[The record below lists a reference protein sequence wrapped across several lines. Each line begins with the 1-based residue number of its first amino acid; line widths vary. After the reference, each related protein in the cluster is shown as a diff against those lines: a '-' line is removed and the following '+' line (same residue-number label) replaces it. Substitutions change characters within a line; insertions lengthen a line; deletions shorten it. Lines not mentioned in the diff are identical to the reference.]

1 MFNFNKKTE
10 KSSVKKYRKKPV
22 EVEVWLFNRENLET
36 AESWV
41 RKYSDKM
48 VLFSQYGGE
57 KIWIEIKTLEGVMK
71 ASEGDY
77 IIKGVNGELY
87 PCKPDIF
94 LKTYEEVTN

>member
-22 EVEVWLFNRENLET
+22 EVEVWLFSRENLET

-48 VLFSQYGGE
+48 TLFSQYGGG
-57 KIWIEIKTLEGVMK
+57 KIWIEIKTLEGVIK

-77 IIKGVNGELY
+77 IIKGINGELY

-94 LKTYEEVTN
+94 IRTYEEVTN

>member
-1 MFNFNKKTE
+1 MFGLNKKTE

-77 IIKGVNGELY
+77 IIKGINGELY

>member
-22 EVEVWLFNRENLET
+22 EVDVWLFNRENLET
-36 AESWV
+36 VESWV

-48 VLFSQYGGE
+48 TLFSQYGGE

-77 IIKGVNGELY
+77 IIKGINGELY

-94 LKTYEEVTN
+94 IKTYEEVTN

>member
-1 MFNFNKKTE
+1 M
-10 KSSVKKYRKKPV
+10 
-22 EVEVWLFNRENLET
+22 ET

-94 LKTYEEVTN
+94 IKTYEEVTN

>member
-36 AESWV
+36 VESWV

-48 VLFSQYGGE
+48 TLFSQYGGG

-77 IIKGVNGELY
+77 IIKGINGELY

-94 LKTYEEVTN
+94 IRTYEEVTN

>member
-1 MFNFNKKTE
+1 MFSFNKKTE

-22 EVEVWLFNRENLET
+22 EVEVWLFNRESLET

-48 VLFSQYGGE
+48 TLFSQYGGE

-94 LKTYEEVTN
+94 IKTYEEVIN

>member
-1 MFNFNKKTE
+1 MFSFNKKIE

-48 VLFSQYGGE
+48 ALFSQYGGG

-77 IIKGVNGELY
+77 IIKGVDGELY

-94 LKTYEEVTN
+94 IKTYEEVTN

>member
-1 MFNFNKKTE
+1 MFNFNKKRE

-48 VLFSQYGGE
+48 TLFSQYGGE

-77 IIKGVNGELY
+77 IIKGINGELY

-94 LKTYEEVTN
+94 IKTYEEVTN

>member
-36 AESWV
+36 VESWV
-41 RKYSDKM
+41 CKYSDKM
-48 VLFSQYGGE
+48 TLFSQYGGG

-77 IIKGVNGELY
+77 IIKGINGELY

-94 LKTYEEVTN
+94 IKTYEEVTN

>member
-22 EVEVWLFNRENLET
+22 EVEVWLFNRENLEI

-48 VLFSQYGGE
+48 TLFSQYGGE

-77 IIKGVNGELY
+77 IIKGINGELY

-94 LKTYEEVTN
+94 IKTYEEVTN

>member
-10 KSSVKKYRKKPV
+10 KSSVKKYRKKTV

-48 VLFSQYGGE
+48 TLFSQYGGE

-77 IIKGVNGELY
+77 IIKGINGELY

-94 LKTYEEVTN
+94 IKTYEEVTN

>member
-77 IIKGVNGELY
+77 IIKGINGELY

-94 LKTYEEVTN
+94 IKTYEEVTN

>member
-41 RKYSDKM
+41 RNYSDKM
-48 VLFSQYGGE
+48 TLFSQYGGE

-77 IIKGVNGELY
+77 IIKGINGELY

-94 LKTYEEVTN
+94 IKTYEEVTN

>member
-22 EVEVWLFNRENLET
+22 KVEVWLFNRENLET
-36 AESWV
+36 VESWV

-48 VLFSQYGGE
+48 TLFSQYGGE

-77 IIKGVNGELY
+77 IIKGINGELY

-94 LKTYEEVTN
+94 IKTYEEVTN

>member
-22 EVEVWLFNRENLET
+22 EAEVWLFNRENLET

-48 VLFSQYGGE
+48 TLFSQYGGE

-77 IIKGVNGELY
+77 IIKGINGELY

-94 LKTYEEVTN
+94 IKTYEEVTN

>member
-1 MFNFNKKTE
+1 MFNFNKKIE

-48 VLFSQYGGE
+48 ILFSQYGGE

-77 IIKGVNGELY
+77 IIKGINGELY

-94 LKTYEEVTN
+94 IKTYKEVTN

>member
-36 AESWV
+36 VESWV

-48 VLFSQYGGE
+48 TLFSQYGGE

-77 IIKGVNGELY
+77 IIKGINGELY

-94 LKTYEEVTN
+94 IKTYEEVTN

>member
-36 AESWV
+36 VESWV

-48 VLFSQYGGE
+48 TLFSQYGGG

-77 IIKGVNGELY
+77 IIKGINGELY

-94 LKTYEEVTN
+94 IKTYEEVTN

>member
-1 MFNFNKKTE
+1 MFNLNKKTE

-48 VLFSQYGGE
+48 ALFS
-57 KIWIEIKTLEGVMK
+57 
-71 ASEGDY
+71 
-77 IIKGVNGELY
+77 
-87 PCKPDIF
+87 
-94 LKTYEEVTN
+94 